1 MWMKRGLSGDE
12 RWWVDW
18 EDWENGSV
26 HGKQNVEGGIISD
39 LEAVDEEQIE
49 ARAVS
54 SWQYVVLQA
63 PQVLLD
69 VALHLLKAEP
79 VIQLVSG

>member
-1 MWMKRGLSGDE
+1 MKRGLSGDE
-12 RWWVDW
+12 WWWVDW

-26 HGKQNVEGGIISD
+26 HGQQNVEGGIISD

-54 SWQYVVLQA
+54 SWHYVVLQA